1 MHERL
6 LIQLWE
12 NGRRLNVDAASRVG
26 VVLRNERDAFP
37 RRANIG
43 LAPRDEQ
50 TTRRVRR
57 LAQLKGW
64 ARQEWRLNIWAD
76 RGRLALAGS
85 EADGLP
91 PGRYKVTVGIE
102 DLTVVGR
109 RTVNFDIRERRDLEH
124 SVEVRRDPRLVE
136 VVDLAPDARRVLDA
150 DASVLDQRRAMEWL
164 TSRHPRA
171 VRQACLLNILAM
183 ARVTPT
189 TAGHLLSH
197 VRDVF
202 FAATDRIYATAE
214 PSLLQRLVTL
224 SDGPRTKFHKEG
236 SPTGGVHA
244 ALLFR
249 IEDDRRVQPGTYQLM
264 SFRAKGKPSL
274 QAVVA
279 YPKDGVTGIHHY
291 VDLDLDLGN
300 PLEDVVGFLIH
311 MGELLNPGRTDH
323 FKLFKTLKQGK
334 AGEFLGY
341 RIA

>member
-1 MHERL
+1 M
-6 LIQLWE
+6 
-12 NGRRLNVDAASRVG
+12 
-26 VVLRNERDAFP
+26 
-37 RRANIG
+37 
-43 LAPRDEQ
+43 
-50 TTRRVRR
+50 RR

-91 PGRYKVTVGIE
+91 PGRYTVTVGVE

-109 RTVNFDIRERRDLEH
+109 RTVNVDIQEH
-124 SVEVRRDPRLVE
+124 RDPRLVE
-136 VVDLAPDARRVLDA
+136 VVNLAPHARRVLDA
-150 DASVLDQRRAMEWL
+150 DASVLDQRRAMEWF

-171 VRQACLLNILAM
+171 VRQACLLNLLAM
-183 ARVTPT
+183 ARVTLT

-249 IEDDRRVQPGTYQLM
+249 IEDDGRVQPGTCQLM
-264 SFRAKGKPSL
+264 SFRVKGKPSL

-279 YPKDGVTGIHHY
+279 YPKDGVASIHHY

-300 PLEDVVGFLIH
+300 PLADVVGFLIH
-311 MGELLNPGRTDH
+311 MGELLNPSRTDH